1 MAGPGN
7 DLIDTLVGIA
17 PGSALDAIRARRP
30 AAREHTQR
38 SYEVL
43 LTPAEPGEMSEAERF
58 AVATYVAGIHASAE
72 MSAHYA
78 PGLQSR
84 APALVAPVT
93 AAIAATRTSG
103 PYGRFPAGPLSAED
117 EDGARFAVA
126 PEVASALGAR
136 LTTALAHAHFL
147 VFHPRD
153 ATAEAFQPLLDA
165 GWSTTGIVTLSQLVS
180 FLAYQ
185 IRVVGGLRVLAA
197 NPGAPA

>member
-1 MAGPGN
+1 MAAPET
-7 DLIDTLVGIA
+7 DLIDKLVGIA

-38 SYEVL
+38 SHDVL

-58 AVATYVAGIHASAE
+58 AVASYVAGIHASAE
-72 MSAHYA
+72 MGAHYDA
-78 PGLQSR
+78 GLAAR
-84 APALVAPVT
+84 APELVAPI
-93 AAIAATRTSG
+93 AAAVAATRTSG
-103 PYGRFPAGPLSAED
+103 PYGAFPTGPLSGED
-117 EDGARFAVA
+117 QPGASCVLPQDVTAV
-126 PEVASALGAR
+126 LGPR
-136 LTTALAHAHFL
+136 LTAALAHAHFL

-153 ATAEAFQPLLDA
+153 ASAEALRPLLQA

-197 NPGAPA
+197 RPGAPA

>member
-1 MAGPGN
+1 MAGPDN

-43 LTPAEPGEMSEAERF
+43 LTPAEPGEMSEVERF
-58 AVATYVAGIHASAE
+58 AVAAYVAGIHASAE
-72 MSAHYA
+72 MSAHYG
-78 PGLQSR
+78 PGLESR
-84 APALVAPVT
+84 APALAGPIA

-103 PYGRFPAGPLSAED
+103 PYGHFPTGPLNAED
-117 EDGARFAVA
+117 QDGPAFEVA
-126 PEVASALGAR
+126 PELAAALGPR
-136 LTTALAHAHFL
+136 LAAALAHAHFL

-153 ATAEAFQPLLDA
+153 AAAQAFQPLLDA

-197 NPGAPA
+197 RPGAPA